1 MLLFFNIKGDSLIN
15 LTHHVKE
22 KMSQR
27 GIHKELIDMV
37 LIYGKLKKDKVIL
50 NTKQID
56 KVLKKLD
63 KHYRKVKRLNNV
75 LHQDNLNKTR
85 STLLKIRD
93 KGGLTLVVMGETLIT
108 SYNTDIKLKYKR
120 RYKGRK

>member
-1 MLLFFNIKGDSLIN
+1 MIN

-27 GIHKELIDMV
+27 GIHKELVDVV

-50 NTKQID
+50 NNRQVD

-63 KHYRKVKRLNNV
+63 KHHRKVKRLSNV
-75 LHQDNLNKTR
+75 LHLNNLNKIR
-85 STLLKIRD
+85 SILLKIRD
-93 KGGLTLVVMGETLIT
+93 KRGVTLVVMGETLIT
-108 SYNTDIKLKYKR
+108 TYNTNIKLKYKR

>member
-1 MLLFFNIKGDSLIN
+1 MIN

-27 GIHKELIDMV
+27 GIHKELIDVV

-50 NTKQID
+50 NNKQIE

-63 KHYRKVKRLNNV
+63 KHYHSVKYLGNRLH
-75 LHQDNLNKTR
+75 LSNLNKVR
-85 STLLKIRD
+85 SLLLKIRD
-93 KGGLTLVVMGETLIT
+93 KRGITLVIMGETLIT
-108 SYNTDIKLKYKR
+108 TYNTDIKLKYKR

>member
-1 MLLFFNIKGDSLIN
+1 MIN

-27 GIHKELIDMV
+27 GIHKELVDVV

-50 NTKQID
+50 NNKQID
-56 KVLKKLD
+56 KVIKRLD
-63 KHYRKVKRLNNV
+63 KHHRRVKRIRNTL
-75 LHQDNLNKTR
+75 QIKNLNRIR
-85 STLLKIRD
+85 SILLKVRD

-108 SYNTDIKLKYKR
+108 TYNTDMKLKYKR

>member
-1 MLLFFNIKGDSLIN
+1 MIN

-27 GIHKELIDMV
+27 GIHKELVDVV
-37 LIYGKLKKDKVIL
+37 LIYGKLRKDKVIL
-50 NTKQID
+50 NNKQID

-63 KHYRKVKRLNNV
+63 KHYRRAKRFGNK
-75 LHQDNLNKTR
+75 LHISNLNRVR
-85 STLLKIRD
+85 SLLLKIRD
-93 KGGLTLVVMGETLIT
+93 KRGVTLVVVGEVLIT
-108 SYNTDIKLKYKR
+108 TYNTDIKLKYKR

>member
-1 MLLFFNIKGDSLIN
+1 MIN

-27 GIHKELIDMV
+27 GIHKELVDVV
-37 LIYGKLKKDKVIL
+37 LIYGKVKKDKVIL
-50 NTKQID
+50 NNRQID

-63 KHYRKVKRLNNV
+63 RHYRKVKRLGNR
-75 LHQDNLNKTR
+75 LHLGNLNKIR
-85 STLLKIRD
+85 SLLLKIRD
-93 KGGLTLVVMGETLIT
+93 KRGVTLVVMGEVLIT
-108 SYNTDIKLKYKR
+108 TYNTNIKLKYKR

>member
-1 MLLFFNIKGDSLIN
+1 MIN

-27 GIHKELIDMV
+27 GIHKELVDVV

-50 NTKQID
+50 NNRQID
-56 KVLKKLD
+56 KVLKRLD
-63 KHYRKVKRLNNV
+63 KHHRKVKRLSNT
-75 LHQDNLNKTR
+75 LHLNNLNKIR
-85 STLLKIRD
+85 SILLKIRD
-93 KGGLTLVVMGETLIT
+93 KGGLTLVVMGDTLIT
-108 SYNTDIKLKYKR
+108 TYNTDIKLKYKR

>member
-1 MLLFFNIKGDSLIN
+1 MIN

-27 GIHKELIDMV
+27 GIHKELVDVV
-37 LIYGKLKKDKVIL
+37 LIYGKVKKDKVIL
-50 NTKQID
+50 NNRQID

-63 KHYRKVKRLNNV
+63 RHYRKVKRLGNTLHLNNLTKV
-75 LHQDNLNKTR
+75 R
-85 STLLKIRD
+85 SLLLKIRD
-93 KGGLTLVVMGETLIT
+93 KRGVTLVVVGEVLIT
-108 SYNTDIKLKYKR
+108 TYNTNIKLKYKR